1 MNSLVSII
9 TPNYNAEKFIAE
21 TIESVIN
28 QTYTNWELIIVDD
41 CSTDDS
47 LAIINEFIKKEDR
60 IKLIKLSKNSGPAVA
75 RNNGIEVAKGEYM
88 AFLDSDDRWFSN
100 KLEVQLNVMQ
110 KHNYALTFTSYYS
123 VNEQKEKQK
132 IIRAKKQI
140 TYKNLLTNNY
150 IGCLTAM
157 YSVQQLG
164 KVYMPL
170 VLKRQDWGLWLKI
183 TKNNIV
189 AYGIQEPLA
198 SYTRRET
205 SISSNKFNLLK
216 YNWKIYREHEHLTI
230 VKSLYY
236 FSLLFF
242 KKIVK

>member
-9 TPNYNAEKFIAE
+9 TPNYNAGKFIAE

>member
-100 KLEVQLNVMQ
+100 KLEVQLNFMQ